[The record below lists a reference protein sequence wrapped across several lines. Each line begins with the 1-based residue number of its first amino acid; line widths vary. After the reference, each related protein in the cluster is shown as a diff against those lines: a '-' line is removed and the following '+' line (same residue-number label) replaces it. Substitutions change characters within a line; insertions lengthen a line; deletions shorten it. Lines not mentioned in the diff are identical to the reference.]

1 MSKFRRQLMMANVG
15 EAPTPPTPVLPYD
28 AQVEYLQSDGI
39 AYIDTGYFIN
49 YNSTD
54 VVEEKCRLAYTVTN
68 VRQLNGSNGLG
79 YWGIT
84 SGGKWECAK
93 GASTTSAGTS
103 WHNISFNYYKGSN
116 GKGHVSLIVDNTSVK
131 SGDETIS
138 NSDNYAIFI
147 YAIGGRNN
155 AAAQLFSKEKISEY
169 QLVIN
174 SVTVRDYIAVRKDGV
189 GYLYDKV
196 SETLFGNANS
206 TGAFI
211 YGNDVTT

>member
-1 MSKFRRQLMMANVG
+1 MSRVGLLRRREMGRQGN
-15 EAPTPPTPVLPYD
+15 PLPYD
-28 AQVEYLQSDGI
+28 AEVEWLESDGV

-49 YNSTD
+49 FNSTD
-54 VVEEKCRLAYTVTN
+54 VVEEKCRVAYTVTN

-79 YWGIT
+79 FWGIT
-84 SGGKWECAK
+84 SGGKWECVPS
-93 GASTTSAGTS
+93 ASNVSSGTS
-103 WHNISFNYYKGSN
+103 WHDVRWNYYKGSN
-116 GKGHVSLIVDNTSVK
+116 GKGHVSFIVDNTSVK
-131 SGDETIS
+131 SGDGTIS

-174 SVTVRDYIAVRKDGV
+174 DVTVRDYIAVRKDGV

-206 TGAFI
+206 TGAFT
-211 YGNDVTT
+211 YGNDVS